1 MDYKDYYKILGI
13 EKSASQEDIKKAYRK
28 LAVKYHPDRNP
39 DDPNAEERFKE
50 IGEAYE
56 VLKDPEK
63 RKKYDQLGANWKNY
77 QQSGHQNFDDFFGQS
92 GYGGNGTRDVHFEF
106 GGNMGDFF
114 GESGFS
120 DFFNQFFGGGRQQ
133 HSRAESFY
141 RGQQPGRDY
150 EGEVKITLEEA
161 YNGVTRLVNVD
172 NSKLRIKIKPGIR
185 DGQALRIKGKGG
197 KGQAGGRH
205 GDLYI
210 KVRVI
215 DHPVYTR
222 VGNDLYRDLEVDL
235 YTALLGGK
243 TTVDTLK
250 GNVNITIP
258 KETESNKTMR
268 LKGLGMPDYDGGP
281 NGDLYL
287 NINIKVPKNLT
298 SEEKNLIEKL
308 KELRKTNTN
317 G

>member
-1 MDYKDYYKILGI
+1 MDYKDYYKILGVD
-13 EKSASQEDIKKAYRK
+13 KKASQDDIKKAYRK

-39 DDPNAEERFKE
+39 EDPKAEEHFKE

-63 RKKYDQLGANWKNY
+63 REKYDQLGSDWKNY
-77 QQSGHQNFDDFFGQS
+77 QQSGYQNFDEFFGKS
-92 GYGGNGTRDVHFEF
+92 GYGGRGARNVHFEF

-120 DFFNQFFGGGRQQ
+120 DFFNQFFGGGHQQ
-133 HSRAESFY
+133 QSRAESFY
-141 RGQQPGRDY
+141 SGPQVGRDY
-150 EGEVKITLEEA
+150 EGEVNITLEEA
-161 YNGVTRLVNVD
+161 YSGVSRLVNVN

-185 DGQALRIKGKGG
+185 DGQALRIKGKGE
-197 KGQAGGRH
+197 KGRAGGSH

-210 KVRVI
+210 KVRVL
-215 DHPVYTR
+215 DHPAFTR
-222 VGNDLYRDLEVDL
+222 VGNDLHRDLTVDL

-243 TTVDTLK
+243 ATVDSLK
-250 GNVNITIP
+250 GSVNVTIP
-258 KETESNKTMR
+258 KETDSNKTMR

-287 NINIKVPKNLT
+287 NIKIRMPKNLT
-298 SEEKNLIEKL
+298 GEEKNLINKL
-308 KELRKTNTN
+308 KGLRKSNET